1 VPGARRTMEEGGRG
15 LLVRVR
21 VALAAAVLAGLTVI
35 FSLCAWMMHGSE
47 PAHAGARAESPGLSV
62 LGTIHPQLFS
72 HGTAAL
78 QATLSHA
85 LPVRLASLESTF
97 ESRSAPAATDNRSDA
112 TATAAIP
119 SFDERFSF
127 DRSAPSSRSLRRVGV
142 RTVVATSPIT
152 ATVAVPAAPARA
164 PRAATWPIVAQ
175 TAPNWPTAQYR
186 TASLS
191 DTLLPTAYAPGD
203 PATKDSGS
211 ADLLKK
217 LTQRDSASNDAAQK
231 VAAPKDATTKDSNL
245 LSGDTSH
252 TAIYD
257 ISAQTVYLPN
267 GKRLEAHSGLGEYMD
282 DVRSVPLRARGPTP
296 PNVYELKLRES
307 PFHGVQAIRL
317 NPVDGSK
324 MYGRDGILAHPFML
338 GPNGQSNGC
347 VSVKDYA
354 AFLNAYLRGEI
365 TQLVVVERLG
375 DPPSARTAADWFS
388 RFSNT
393 LKEIFGRS

>member
-1 VPGARRTMEEGGRG
+1 
-15 LLVRVR
+15 
-21 VALAAAVLAGLTVI
+21 
-35 FSLCAWMMHGSE
+35 
-47 PAHAGARAESPGLSV
+47 
-62 LGTIHPQLFS
+62 
-72 HGTAAL
+72 
-78 QATLSHA
+78 
-85 LPVRLASLESTF
+85 
-97 ESRSAPAATDNRSDA
+97 
-112 TATAAIP
+112 
-119 SFDERFSF
+119 
-127 DRSAPSSRSLRRVGV
+127 
-142 RTVVATSPIT
+142 
-152 ATVAVPAAPARA
+152 
-164 PRAATWPIVAQ
+164 
-175 TAPNWPTAQYR
+175 
-186 TASLS
+186 
-191 DTLLPTAYAPGD
+191 
-203 PATKDSGS
+203 
-211 ADLLKK
+211 
-217 LTQRDSASNDAAQK
+217 
-231 VAAPKDATTKDSNL
+231 L
-245 LSGDTSH
+245 LSGDSSH

-347 VSVKDYA
+347 VSVKDYP

-365 TQLVVVERLG
+365 TQLVVVERLD

-388 RFSNT
+388 NM

>member
-1 VPGARRTMEEGGRG
+1 MPHDGIAGGTG
-15 LLVRVR
+15 LLVRAS
-21 VALAAAVLAGLTVI
+21 VASVAAMLAALTVI
-35 FSLCAWMMHGSE
+35 FSLCAWMMHGTE
-47 PAHAGARAESPGLSV
+47 PAHAGGRAESPGFSV
-62 LGTIHPQLFS
+62 LGTIHPWLLS

-78 QATLSHA
+78 QENLSHVP
-85 LPVRLASLESTF
+85 PVRPASLESKF
-97 ESRSAPAATDNRSDA
+97 EPRSAPAATEDPSDW
-112 TATAAIP
+112 TATAPIP

-127 DRSAPSSRSLRRVGV
+127 DRSAPSSPSLRPVGV
-142 RTVVATSPIT
+142 RTLVATSLIT
-152 ATVAVPAAPARA
+152 ATVAVPAAPAPA
-164 PRAATWPIVAQ
+164 PGAATWSIVAQ
-175 TAPNWPTAQYR
+175 AAPNLPTAPYR

-203 PATKDSGS
+203 SATKESGS

-217 LTQRDSASNDAAQK
+217 LTQRDSASNNAAQK

-317 NPVDGSK
+317 NPVDDSK

-338 GPNGQSNGC
+338 GPIGQSNGC
-347 VSVKDYA
+347 GSVKDYP

-365 TQLVVVERLG
+365 TQLVVVERLD

-388 RFSNT
+388 NM
-393 LKEIFGRS
+393 LNEIFGRS

>member
-1 VPGARRTMEEGGRG
+1 
-15 LLVRVR
+15 LFRVS
-21 VALAAAVLAGLTVI
+21 VASVAAVLAGLTAI
-35 FSLCAWMMHGSE
+35 FSLCAWMMRGSE
-47 PAHAGARAESPGLSV
+47 PAHAGSPAESHGLSV
-62 LGTIHPQLFS
+62 LGTIHPQLLS

-78 QATLSHA
+78 QANLSNA
-85 LPVRLASLESTF
+85 PPVRLASLESTF
-97 ESRSAPAATDNRSDA
+97 ESRSAPAATENPSDS

-127 DRSAPSSRSLRRVGV
+127 DRSAPSSPSLRPVGV
-142 RTVVATSPIT
+142 RTVVAT
-152 ATVAVPAAPARA
+152 
-164 PRAATWPIVAQ
+164 
-175 TAPNWPTAQYR
+175 YR

-217 LTQRDSASNDAAQK
+217 LTQRDSASNDAARK
-231 VAAPKDATTKDSNL
+231 VAAPKDATPNL
-245 LSGDTSH
+245 LSGDSSH

-347 VSVKDYA
+347 VSVKDYP

-365 TQLVVVERLG
+365 TQLVVVERLD

-388 RFSNT
+388 NM